1 MGSPGRSR
9 SPSPAP
15 AAEAAKDDA
24 GAGSGDASGEE
35 VKLYVGN
42 ISFETTSESLTD
54 AFKGFGGDVTDAF
67 LPSDRNTGRLR
78 GFAFVTLT
86 GGMDVANK
94 AIEAMD
100 QADLDGRSIRV
111 NVSKP
116 REERA
121 PGGGGGGD
129 GGAFN
134 AAGNADVKLYV
145 GNISFDTTED
155 MLRDVFSKYG
165 SVSDCFLPTDRESG
179 RPRGFAFVTMPASE
193 AEEAC
198 EKVNETEVDGRTV
211 RVNESRPKTDR
222 GGGGGYGGG
231 RGGGGGYGGGR
242 GGGGGYGGGGGG
254 YDRGGGGGYGGG
266 GGRDRDRGGGGGY
279 SRGGGGGGY
288 DRGGGGGERRG
299 GGGGYDRY

>member
-165 SVSDCFLPTDRESG
+165 TLRNSAIHSITYDLHTIYYLFSFALLLVHIYIYIYIYIYLCVRYTSILIEINFL
-179 RPRGFAFVTMPASE
+179 
-193 AEEAC
+193 C
-198 EKVNETEVDGRTV
+198 L
-211 RVNESRPKTDR
+211 
-222 GGGGGYGGG
+222 
-231 RGGGGGYGGGR
+231 
-242 GGGGGYGGGGGG
+242 
-254 YDRGGGGGYGGG
+254 
-266 GGRDRDRGGGGGY
+266 
-279 SRGGGGGGY
+279 
-288 DRGGGGGERRG
+288 
-299 GGGGYDRY
+299 